1 MFSEGCKSSVTTN
14 GNVGPPCVT
23 GLFVQSFVTDSEG
36 EAPTSD
42 RISNSSLIKKCNIS
56 CYR

>member
-23 GLFVQSFVTDSEG
+23 GLFVL
-36 EAPTSD
+36 
-42 RISNSSLIKKCNIS
+42 SLLIARAKLRHPIELVI
-56 CYR
+56 RL